1 MPSKK
6 VGHPSSGAIEG
17 VAVQREMK
25 EQIIDIIIYTLP
37 TA

>member
-6 VGHPSSGAIEG
+6 VGHQSSGAIEG
-17 VAVQREMK
+17 VTVQRKRK
-25 EQIIDIIIYTLP
+25 EQIIDIVFNAVS